1 MDKLVGK
8 IKELKKVVS
17 ALTELMLEVSTLVAI
32 IKMVIESIF

>member
-17 ALTELMLEVSTLVAI
+17 ALIKLMLEISTLITV
-32 IKMVIESIF
+32 IKVVIESIF